1 MVCNQDGACPDEPD
15 LFSRVG
21 MGVRQGQLVSGQAL
35 TAGVVGNIKRR
46 PVDAQGSQFDS
57 CPDKFLRPRMM
68 VRQIDAGP
76 KGNEYRLVAEPCA
89 SFVGRTTAPA
99 VGDALTAADDTGLVE
114 IVRKAGGLRF
124 FAGTGR
130 LLTPYG
136 GLLDL
141 KRRPDFGQFHE
152 MIPFGLAALFGSAEG
167 QAGQIGFAVNVCH
180 IIRHVGITGVR

>member
-1 MVCNQDGACPDEPD
+1 MVCNQDGACSDEPD
-15 LFSRVG
+15 LLLRVG

-35 TAGVVGNIKRR
+35 TAGVVGSIKRR

-99 VGDALTAADDTGLVE
+99 VGDALTAADDTGFVE

-124 FAGTGR
+124 FCRDGAS
-130 LLTPYG
+130 
-136 GLLDL
+136 
-141 KRRPDFGQFHE
+141 PDT
-152 MIPFGLAALFGSAEG
+152 IPRSL
-167 QAGQIGFAVNVCH
+167 GFETETRYRSVL
-180 IIRHVGITGVR
+180 